1 MRFSNLYKKCKS
13 NCKIENECCSSIHW
27 NFNQMFGGGK
37 PQWTVLQHNGPMFP
51 PEYEPH
57 KIPVIINGKEII
69 LSKQAEEYATMF
81 ARFIDTD
88 YMQNN
93 TFKKNFWK
101 ELKRVLPSDLNIV
114 SLDQIDFSLIKN
126 YLIMEKNKKDK
137 MSKEEKELA
146 KKKQTELEDP
156 YRYCIIDG
164 VQQQVGNFKI
174 EPPGIF
180 LGRGTHPKIGMIKKR
195 ITPKDVTINLSKDA
209 TIPNPNI
216 SGYSWGEVVHDQS
229 VIWLASW
236 KEEIT
241 GKNKYVFTSLDSFF
255 KSKSDE
261 SKFDLAK
268 QLKKKANT
276 IRETYENQL
285 SDDNSKNRQLATA
298 LYFIDNLA
306 LRVGGNKD
314 TKEEADTVGVTSLR
328 VEHITLLEDNIIKLD
343 FLGKDSVR
351 YCKKVTVHS
360 QIYKNLQEFIS
371 NKNKKDDLFDL
382 ITSANLNEYLS
393 SFMEGLTAKVWRT
406 YNASLLFQ
414 KELDKVKEEKVAEID
429 SNEKL
434 NYLIAMF
441 NQANTAVAL
450 LCNHQKNVDKTI
462 DVMLKKIEDRLK
474 ELKKKKAKYIE
485 KKQNDKAK
493 KVEAKIK
500 SLKLKKETKLKM
512 KNVSLGTSKNNYIDP
527 RIIFSFIKKFEIPP
541 EKLFTKTLVKRFDW
555 ASKVERDYRF

>member
-1 MRFSNLYKKCKS
+1 MTKIKCNNTCEKG
-13 NCKIENECCSSIHW
+13 NKCCNSKHW
-27 NFNQMFGGGK
+27 KFNKMIGGGK
-37 PQWTVLQHNGPMFP
+37 SQWSVLKHNGPMFP
-51 PEYEPH
+51 PDYQPH
-57 KIPVIINGKEII
+57 KIPIIINNKKII
-69 LSKQAEEYATMF
+69 LPKQAEEYATMF

-88 YMQNN
+88 YIENN
-93 TFKKNFWK
+93 IFKNNFWNEFK
-101 ELKRVLPSDLNIV
+101 SVLPSEIKVD
-114 SLDQIDFSLIKN
+114 SLENIDFSPIQKHLIE
-126 YLIMEKNKKDK
+126 EKNKKALMTK
-137 MSKEEKELA
+137 SEKELA
-146 KKKQTELEDP
+146 KNIQIELDEP
-156 YRYCIIDG
+156 YKYCIIDG

-195 ITPKDVTINLSKDA
+195 IMPEDVTINLSKDSK
-209 TIPNPNI
+209 IPVPNI
-216 SGYSWGEVVHDQS
+216 SGHSWGKIINDQS

-276 IRETYENQL
+276 LRDNYEKQL
-285 SDDNSKNRQLATA
+285 LDKEVKNRQLATS
-298 LYFIDNLA
+298 LYFIDNFA
-306 LRVGGNKD
+306 LRVGGSKD

-328 VEHITLLEDNIIKLD
+328 VEHITLLDNNMIKLD

-351 YCKKVTVHS
+351 YCKKVSVHS
-360 QIYKNLQEFIS
+360 QVYKNLQDFTN
-371 NKNKKDDLFDL
+371 NKNKKDELFDL
-382 ITSANLNEYLS
+382 ITSSNINDYLS

-414 KELDKVKEEKVAEID
+414 KELDKIKEDKVAEIEQ
-429 SNEKL
+429 NERL

-441 NQANTAVAL
+441 NQANTSVAL

-462 DVMLKKIEDRLK
+462 DVMIDKINDRIK
-474 ELKKKKAKYIE
+474 ELKDKKTQYLN

-493 KVEAKIK
+493 NAEAKIK
-500 SLKLKKETKLKM
+500 TLKLKKETKLKM

-527 RIIFSFIKKFEIPP
+527 RIIFAFIKKFEIPP
-541 EKLFTKTLVKRFDW
+541 DKLFTQTLLKRFEW
-555 ASKVERDYRF
+555 ASKIDKNYKF